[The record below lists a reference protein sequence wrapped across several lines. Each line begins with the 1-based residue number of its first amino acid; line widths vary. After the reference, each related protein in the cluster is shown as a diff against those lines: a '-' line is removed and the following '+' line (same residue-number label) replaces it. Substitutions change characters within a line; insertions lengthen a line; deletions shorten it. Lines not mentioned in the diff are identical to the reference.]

1 MGLSAC
7 LLPSTDPTPRP
18 GVRGGPCRGGSRQ
31 GKLEL
36 LLRTPLTRAGLS
48 LSPGGTPCSRHPK
61 ETLATL
67 ALASSPQTG
76 REHSLGSGERRPA
89 DTRPAVR
96 TTRAA
101 ALPRAPVARA
111 VVTVWQRECGQC
123 HQATVWLTQDCGV
136 PWWGR
141 SVLPPGLP
149 QETWEAGHH

>member
-18 GVRGGPCRGGSRQ
+18 GVRGGARAALQDTPDQGGAQPEPRWH
-31 GKLEL
+31 
-36 LLRTPLTRAGLS
+36 S
-48 LSPGGTPCSRHPK
+48 LQQAPQEVLC

-101 ALPRAPVARA
+101 ALPRAPVAWA
-111 VVTVWQRECGQC
+111 VVTVWQRECGWC